1 MLKNKDRNGSQEGGN
16 AMKTNNTIHS
26 TQLFFI
32 IFQTQVGVGVL
43 SLPTSLYSGAGADG
57 WITLI
62 LTGAIIQGVI
72 YILYLLSNRF
82 PSSTLYEFAPKIVG
96 KYIAFVLSLLYI
108 AFAISTAVIVLE
120 LFETTVKT
128 WVLFRTPMLAI
139 LLLLTLTGTY
149 LAVGKL
155 KVMGRFYQIVSI
167 LIVPLVIMAAY
178 TLKDADLRYILPIGE
193 NGFGTILKATQKGI
207 VSMLGF
213 EVILFVYPYVQD
225 KGKAA
230 LKSASLANL
239 AVTSLYA
246 FLTFTTYVFFSPK
259 QLEMIP
265 EPIVYMLKGVSFI
278 IVDRVDLLFLS
289 IWIISVMT
297 SYASYLYIGGIGI
310 QYLTKRKKT
319 TGPIIIVAI
328 VSLILSTFTHDRYT
342 IETLSSYH
350 ANASYFFALGI
361 PILLWIISVITK
373 KKEGAA

>member
-1 MLKNKDRNGSQEGGN
+1 MLKHKDRNGSLEGGN

-43 SLPTSLYSGAGADG
+43 SLPTSLYLGAGADG

-82 PSSTLYEFAPKIVG
+82 PSSTLYEYAPKIVG

-167 LIVPLVIMAAY
+167 LIVPLVMMAAY

-193 NGFGTILKATQKGI
+193 NGIGTILKATQKGI

-225 KGKAA
+225 QGKAA

-239 AVTSLYA
+239 AVTTLYA

-265 EPIVYMLKGVSFI
+265 EPIIYMLKGVSFI

-297 SYASYLYIGGIGI
+297 SYASYLYIGGKGI

-342 IETLSSYH
+342 VETLSGYH

-373 KKEGAA
+373 KKEGTA

>member
-1 MLKNKDRNGSQEGGN
+1 
-16 AMKTNNTIHS
+16 MKTNNTIHS

-82 PSSTLYEFAPKIVG
+82 PSSTLYEYAPKIVG

-193 NGFGTILKATQKGI
+193 NGIGTILKATQKGI

>member
-1 MLKNKDRNGSQEGGN
+1 
-16 AMKTNNTIHS
+16 MKTNNTIHS

-43 SLPTSLYSGAGADG
+43 SLPTSLYAGSGTDG
-57 WITLI
+57 WITLLI
-62 LTGAIIQGVI
+62 TGVVIQGVI
-72 YILYLLSNRF
+72 FILYLLSNRF
-82 PSSTLYEFAPKIVG
+82 PSSTLYEYAPKIVG
-96 KYIAFVLSLLYI
+96 KYIAFLISLLYI

-120 LFETTVKT
+120 LFETTIKT
-128 WVLFRTPMLAI
+128 WILFRTPMLAI
-139 LLLLTLTGTY
+139 LLLLTITGTY

-155 KVMGRFYQIVSI
+155 KVMGRFYQFVSI

-193 NGFGTILKATQKGI
+193 NGIGTILKATQKGI

-213 EVILFVYPYVQD
+213 EIILFVYPYVQD

-230 LKSASLANL
+230 FKSATLANI

-246 FLTFTTYVFFSPK
+246 FLTFTSYVFFSPK
-259 QLEMIP
+259 QLQMIP

-297 SYASYLYIGGIGI
+297 SYASYLYIGGKGI

-319 TGPIIIVAI
+319 TGSIILVAAI
-328 VSLILSTFTHDRYT
+328 SLILSMFTHDRYT
-342 IETLSSYH
+342 VEVIAGYH
-350 ANASYFFALGI
+350 AKASYFFALGI
-361 PILLWIISVITK
+361 PISLYILSLIFK
-373 KKEGAA
+373 KKEVTA